1 MMNEDVY
8 LCLTKPPISTN
19 YYVEFVDD
27 LHRAAIELKR
37 GARVFKL
44 NALTELKSIDVTYTE
59 TTYE

>member
-1 MMNEDVY
+1 MNKDVY
-8 LCLTKPPISTN
+8 LCLTKSPNATN

-44 NALTELKSIDVTYTE
+44 NGLQELKSIDVTYTE